1 MKIGLFGGTFNPIHY
16 GHLRGAEEVRE
27 IFSLDKIIFIPSGIP
42 PLKGSEVIEGIHR
55 YNMVKL
61 AVENNPYFEVS
72 DYEIKLKE
80 PSYTVNTLDHF
91 KKLYRDHTLFF
102 IIGVDALLDIPRWH
116 KPRELLKKVDFI
128 VMERPNFD
136 IKKIDFTVED
146 ESEGVFRIL
155 NSERRLF
162 YVKVSPNH
170 LSSTYLR
177 DLVRRRKSLRYLTPD
192 RVIDYINSHNL
203 YRE

>member
-177 DLVRRRKSLRYLTPD
+177 DLVRRGKSLRYLTPD

>member
-102 IIGVDALLDIPRWH
+102 IIGVDALLDIPRWY

-192 RVIDYINSHNL
+192 RVIDYINTHNL